1 MIILFTLSLLLVSTF
16 YFSILPLY
24 VQGGDTAELVN
35 ASFNLLV
42 PHPPGYPL
50 FLWFQHLWTHVFQA
64 ETVFW
69 RASLL
74 NSLMGVG
81 AICVVIFPQ
90 RKSLLGL
97 LLLLSLGTQSE
108 FIEASVLPDV
118 FALHGLMVALLGWL
132 FLYVHHPKRFFLIPF
147 LFFLGASNHH
157 TIIFY
162 LPCLLV
168 TLWEGRKD
176 HKPLLLTGLILG
188 VLAASGL
195 YLSLFLLRTDH
206 PYSWGNLKDF
216 SSLISHILRKEYGTF
231 KLSAH
236 GDFPDGGAYVYLLKS
251 LLPYLGVFLFLF
263 MKGKTIFSSDKK
275 FRTLLLCFLI
285 TLLFPLLMNVAPV
298 YMGEEILRRFHV
310 MPLVLLFTLLTYLT
324 SVLVLDR
331 KSTLNLTL
339 LFAPVLLLNFYRLP
353 DFFSL
358 RHDSLIEDHSKN
370 LLKVALKYKPGVI
383 LADNDSSFFALRY
396 LQSFS
401 PQKEVVVMA
410 PSLLFFPWYV
420 EKIQQQ
426 MPTFKLLDQEKV
438 FSEKVLSLPSQVIK
452 PNLPSMNFVL
462 MRDYKEG
469 DWYKVT
475 FTKLGR
481 VVQEGSG
488 VYFDKDLK
496 IDFKKIDFPSGP
508 QTATKSYLY
517 WQYSF
522 YYLAQAVHEESQN
535 NLPSMRAHLREA
547 LRIVPYAKHAL
558 SWLCRVKEE
567 GEEYPLCLP
576 EKRKEISE
584 KARFLN

>member
-1 MIILFTLSLLLVSTF
+1 MTKLFTLSLLVISTF
-16 YFSILPLY
+16 FLSILPLHI
-24 VQGGDTAELVN
+24 QGGDTAELVN

-50 FLWFQHLWTHVFQA
+50 FLWLQHLWTHVFQLQ
-64 ETVFW
+64 TVFW
-69 RASLL
+69 RASFF
-74 NSLMGVG
+74 NSLLGLG
-81 AICVVIFPQ
+81 AISVVILPQ
-90 RKSLLGL
+90 RKSILGT
-97 LLLLSLGTQSE
+97 LLLLSLATQSE

-118 FALHGLMVALLGWL
+118 FALHGLIVALLGWL
-132 FLYVHHPKRFFLIPF
+132 FFYVHHPRKFFLIPF

-162 LPCLLV
+162 LPCLLF
-168 TLWEGRKD
+168 TIWEGRRD
-176 HKPLLLTGLILG
+176 YRSHLLMGLSLG
-188 VLAASGL
+188 VLVASGL

-216 SSLISHILRKEYGTF
+216 SSLLSHVLRKEYGTF

-236 GDFPDGGAYVYLLKS
+236 ESFFDGRAYVYLLKS
-251 LLPYLGVFLFLF
+251 LSPYTGIFFFLF
-263 MKGKTIFSSDKK
+263 MKGRSLFSLDKK
-275 FRTLLLCFLI
+275 FRTFLFCFLI

-310 MPLVLLFTLLTYLT
+310 MPLILLITLLTYLT
-324 SVLVLDR
+324 SVLNLDK
-331 KSTLNLTL
+331 KSIQILML
-339 LFAPVLLLNFYRLP
+339 LFVPVFLLNFYHLP
-353 DFFSL
+353 GFFHL

-370 LLKVALKYKPGVI
+370 LLKVAQKYKPGVV

-396 LQSFS
+396 LQTFQ
-401 PQKEVVVMA
+401 PQKDVVVIA
-410 PSLLFFPWYV
+410 PSLFFFPWYV

-426 MPTFKLLDQEKV
+426 MPSFILQDQEKV
-438 FSEKVLSLPSQVIK
+438 FSEKFLSLPSQVIK
-452 PNLPSMNFVL
+452 PNLPLMNFVL
-462 MRDYKEG
+462 MRDYKDG

-488 VYFDKDLK
+488 VYFDQDFQV
-496 IDFKKIDFPSGP
+496 DFKKTDFPSGA
-508 QTATKSYLY
+508 QSATKSYLY

-522 YYLAQAVHEESQN
+522 YYLAMAVHEESQN
-535 NLPSMRAHLREA
+535 NLPLVRAHLEEA

-558 SWLCRVKEE
+558 SWLCRVKVE
-567 GEEYPLCLP
+567 GEVYPLCLP

-584 KARFLN
+584 KARYLN